1 MAGFLIGATSTLF
14 KTFQL
19 QHREMKKDVDE
30 WKYLSLVTDNASTY
44 DFKFSQRV
52 DAVDLIVAVSESVA
66 PINPR
71 YVGLTNHRLINI
83 LLIKAKLV
91 KIAT

>member
-1 MAGFLIGATSTLF
+1 
-14 KTFQL
+14 
-19 QHREMKKDVDE
+19 MKKDVDE